1 MSILAG
7 ALSLGRAH
15 ASMLFTETLE
25 FFVESGVS
33 VDPVTL
39 AETES
44 KTVLYTVGGR
54 VKFPNVNSSEIKT
67 SGQVIA
73 SQSPIAVVAV
83 GATPNVAADHFVK
96 VTSSSVDASLVG
108 KTFRVTGLP
117 QSGQVTAHR
126 YQLEELS

>member
-1 MSILAG
+1 MSIVAG

-25 FFVESGVS
+25 FFAESGVTI
-33 VDPVTL
+33 DPVSL
-39 AETES
+39 AETNS
-44 KTVLYTVGGR
+44 KTVLYTVAGR
-54 VKFPNVNSSEIKT
+54 IKFPNVNSSEIKT

-73 SQSPIAVVAV
+73 SQSPIAIVAV

-96 VTSSSVDASLVG
+96 VIASSVDVSLIG
-108 KTFRVTGLP
+108 KTFRVTGLA